1 MNIAVLITTPDFAGL
16 NIQQALVSGASWQKT
31 PIIYENK
38 PVFLL
43 KTPTNTIYMFTTDTK
58 CIYCE
63 HYDQQIAE
71 TLNNAGIPW
80 KTDLLLFP
88 TTHRSEKGVQ
98 SICVHA
104 PGNFGDAALGGVAQQ
119 LCPTNPQVLR
129 FLWENLKQQFADV
142 STHEIVMEATHHG
155 PALDV
160 PTIFVEIGSD
170 EASWQNPAFG
180 KKAAAALLSLFNADT
195 GIIQKRFVPAFGIGG
210 PHYAPN
216 FLKCMQ
222 ETNYAVG
229 HLCAKYTVG
238 ELTEELIREA
248 ITKSNTKIVLLDG
261 KGLGGKKQE
270 LKDMLE
276 KNAILYARIDQ
287 E

>member
-1 MNIAVLITTPDFAGL
+1 MNIAILITTPDFAGL

-43 KTPTNTIYMFTTDTK
+43 KTSTNTIYLFTTDTK

-63 HYDQQIAE
+63 HYDRQIAE
-71 TLNNAGIPW
+71 TLNNAGIQW

-88 TTHRSEKGVQ
+88 TTHRSEKDVQ

-104 PGNFGDAALGGVAQQ
+104 PGNFGDAALGGVACR

-142 STHEIVMEATHHG
+142 STHKVVMEATHHG
-155 PALDV
+155 PVLDV
-160 PTIFVEIGSD
+160 PTIFVEIGSN
-170 EASWQNPAFG
+170 EASWQNPVFG
-180 KKAAAALLSLFNADT
+180 KKVAAALLSLFNSDISA
-195 GIIQKRFVPAFGIGG
+195 IQKRFVPAFGIGG

-229 HLCAKYTVG
+229 HLCAKYAVG
-238 ELTEELIREA
+238 ELTEELIKEA
-248 ITKSNTKIVLLDG
+248 ITKSNAKIVLLDG

-276 KNAILYARIDQ
+276 KNAILYARID